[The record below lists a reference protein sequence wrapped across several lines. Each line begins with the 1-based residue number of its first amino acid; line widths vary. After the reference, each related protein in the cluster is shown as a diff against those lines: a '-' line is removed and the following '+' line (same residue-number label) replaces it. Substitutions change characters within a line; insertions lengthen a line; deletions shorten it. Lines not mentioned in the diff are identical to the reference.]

1 MYQAFAEAYG
11 WTPEQ
16 CDRLPDD
23 FAIWDPVIREAKHR
37 VQQMRQR
44 EAEVKA
50 KMRR

>member
-23 FAIWDPVIREAKHR
+23 FATWDPAIREAKHR
-37 VQQMRQR
+37 VREMRQR
-44 EAEVKA
+44 EADLKA
-50 KMRR
+50 RARR

>member
-16 CDRLPDD
+16 VDRLPDD
-23 FAIWDPVIREAKHR
+23 FTAWDPLIRQAKHR

-44 EAEVKA
+44 EAELKA